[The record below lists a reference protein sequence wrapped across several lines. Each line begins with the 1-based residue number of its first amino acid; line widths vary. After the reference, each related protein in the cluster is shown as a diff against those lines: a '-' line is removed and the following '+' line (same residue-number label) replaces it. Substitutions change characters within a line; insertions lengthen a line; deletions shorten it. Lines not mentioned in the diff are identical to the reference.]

1 MASYHFTYFMH
12 VPVHVGEMITGGT
25 TNINLKLDDSSLVD
39 DFCETLDFIGLT
51 CPVKKTTD
59 GQFDIKQTIPDIAP
73 QVKFEKSNA
82 LL

>member
-1 MASYHFTYFMH
+1 MR
-12 VPVHVGEMITGGT
+12 VLVHVGETITGGT
-25 TNINLKLDDSSLVD
+25 TNINLKLNGFSLVD
-39 DFCETLDFIGLT
+39 ESFDLCETLDFIGLT
-51 CPVKKTTD
+51 CPVKITTD